1 MEGKLLKICLA
12 LAMAACVNACDSG
25 SHNDLECDD
34 TYVSECLAANVSMVC
49 KDGKLVKLECGQGE
63 ACSQVE
69 ETLADGKVVS
79 KGVCRAVAA
88 ACTDGAVQCAA
99 DGSKLQNCVSGA
111 WVDGTACPNGCENN
125 ACKDAPVD
133 DKCTDGAVQ
142 CAADGSKLQNC
153 VSGAWVDGTACP
165 NGCENNACKDAPV
178 EGACDETFVESC
190 NEKGEVVYCDG
201 GVVTAAACKEGYTCL
216 TVKDGNYANCFTDE
230 DICETKGEVEAYC
243 DSENY
248 SYDAQVKLE
257 CSEMSDGSLRT
268 VFTGEYCD
276 ISCNEEGTAC
286 VAVADPS
293 DPTKCSADAIATCA
307 EEEYAGCA
315 LRDGHLACYD
325 TTCTAAEAG
334 KTANPTCSD
343 FLGFI
348 YYSTV
353 DTCVAA
359 DNGTYIYV
367 TETEYCEGVCNEE
380 GTACAEV
387 EACDDTYVESCD
399 GQVLKYCSDGMV
411 SSINCGEY
419 EGYTCLTVKDQ
430 NFADCFDTASECSK
444 KGDSVKACVDDWYYS
459 YEYTQVCSETSDGK
473 LHYVVDSEAKP
484 LYCDASCNDDKTA
497 CAEVEK
503 CDDTY
508 VESCDG
514 QVLKYCSDGI
524 VDTIDC
530 GSVAGYTCLTVKD
543 GNYADC
549 FTEEDKCSKK
559 GEEESYCDSE
569 NYSHDAFVSYVCSEM
584 SDGSLRNVMSDGYY
598 CLNEDETDYTS
609 CNAAGTACE

>member
-1 MEGKLLKICLA
+1 MEDKLLKICLA

-34 TYVSECLAANVSMVC
+34 TYVPECLAANVSMVC

-88 ACTDGAVQCAA
+88 A
-99 DGSKLQNCVSGA
+99 
-111 WVDGTACPNGCENN
+111 
-125 ACKDAPVD
+125 
-133 DKCTDGAVQ
+133 CTDGAVQ

-230 DICETKGEVEAYC
+230 DICDTKGEVEAYC

-325 TTCTAAEAG
+325 TTCTAAEDG

-343 FLGFI
+343 YLGFI

-399 GQVLKYCSDGMV
+399 GQVLKYCD
-411 SSINCGEY
+411 
-419 EGYTCLTVKDQ
+419 
-430 NFADCFDTASECSK
+430 
-444 KGDSVKACVDDWYYS
+444 
-459 YEYTQVCSETSDGK
+459 
-473 LHYVVDSEAKP
+473 
-484 LYCDASCNDDKTA
+484 
-497 CAEVEK
+497 
-503 CDDTY
+503 
-508 VESCDG
+508 
-514 QVLKYCSDGI
+514 DGI

-569 NYSHDAFVSYVCSEM
+569 NYSHDAFVSYVCNEM

-598 CLNEDETDYTS
+598 CLNEDETDYAS